1 MLNRTKE
8 YLDLINE
15 DALFPDDFDEAL
27 IGFVEG
33 ASRMPVAL
41 YDSDKCIRILIER
54 DGTVSRKKHRQ
65 SLEEDEIK
73 NIITLIKEGKEV
85 KVISKLLDLA
95 ESTVYR
101 YRREANK

>member
-1 MLNRTKE
+1 MFYTAIQKQQAHTKKE
-8 YLDLINE
+8 QCY
-15 DALFPDDFDEAL
+15 F
-27 IGFVEG
+27 
-33 ASRMPVAL
+33 
-41 YDSDKCIRILIER
+41 LIER
-54 DGTVSRKKHRQ
+54 DGTVLRKKHRQ

-73 NIITLIKEGKEV
+73 NIIALTKEGKEV

>member
-1 MLNRTKE
+1 MTYLFNGAKMFYTAIQKQQAHTKKE
-8 YLDLINE
+8 QCY
-15 DALFPDDFDEAL
+15 F
-27 IGFVEG
+27 
-33 ASRMPVAL
+33 
-41 YDSDKCIRILIER
+41 LIER
-54 DGTVSRKKHRQ
+54 DGTVLRKKHRQ

-73 NIITLIKEGKEV
+73 NIIALTKEGKEV

>member
-54 DGTVSRKKHRQ
+54 DCMDLGEAEEFFYFNLVS
-65 SLEEDEIK
+65 SYMGENTPLFA
-73 NIITLIKEGKEV
+73 TLLNE
-85 KVISKLLDLA
+85 
-95 ESTVYR
+95 
-101 YRREANK
+101 